1 MKTDKKDTKIV
12 ISSRQWIMAGIKD
25 GSIIITDNGLILNAS
40 AFSSDSARLV
50 KKAQYAG
57 SIGGGAY
64 QPDTFGNVAGR
75 SMGYGIPGGIASGM
89 KGKGLTPKGMI
100 TPSGAPAYT
109 TSRLFDAFGNQSTF
123 NSLEGVQGQV
133 KTTLVPDPS
142 GSGTMV
148 PSVTGNQ
155 APTAGVRMGLKQPF
169 SATGTAYSAARS
181 GGSGRVMSGLKAVA
195 PGVKAIPGGVST
207 AAKGLAGA
215 AASGGFRGFMAGNVI
230 SAAGSIG
237 AWGIHQGLIAAYDWS
252 RGANVI
258 SGAMRTPKGAQDFNK
273 AQEILAQKVM
283 PMMYGHA
290 AGPNEKLVNLNSYI
304 ASMTK
309 ELESDPGY
317 QAALSGQV
325 PNVMATEALPEDLSA
340 PVAGG
345 GEFNPANQ

>member
-12 ISSRQWIMAGIKD
+12 ISSRQWIMAGIND
-25 GSIIITDNGLILNAS
+25 GSLILEETGIRLNAS
-40 AFSSDSARLV
+40 AFSKDMPVLV
-50 KKAQYAG
+50 KKAQSSFSAG
-57 SIGGGAY
+57 EAAMYGVPGGYIASLPGTPGRLGTTMPSAGGASMSSY
-64 QPDTFGNVAGR
+64 STGR
-75 SMGYGIPGGIASGM
+75 LGERFIG
-89 KGKGLTPKGMI
+89 
-100 TPSGAPAYT
+100 PSGTASPVAQ
-109 TSRLFDAFGNQSTF
+109 RIMA
-123 NSLEGVQGQV
+123 VQGTPT
-133 KTTLVPDPS
+133 TTLNPA
-142 GSGTMV
+142 GTALLR
-148 PSVTGNQ
+148 N

-169 SATGTAYSAARS
+169 SATGTAYSTAR
-181 GGSGRVMSGLKAVA
+181 GAGSGRVMSGLKAAV

-237 AWGIHQGLIAAYDWS
+237 AWGIHQGLMAAYDWS

-273 AQEILAQKVM
+273 AQEIIAQKVM

-304 ASMTK
+304 ASMAK

>member
-12 ISSRQWIMAGIKD
+12 ISSRQWIMAGIND
-25 GSIIITDNGLILNAS
+25 GSLILEETGIRLNAS
-40 AFSSDSARLV
+40 AFSKDMPVLV
-50 KKAQYAG
+50 KKAQSSFSAG
-57 SIGGGAY
+57 EA
-64 QPDTFGNVAGR
+64 A
-75 SMGYGIPGGIASGM
+75 MYGLPGGYIASLPG
-89 KGKGLTPKGMI
+89 TPGRLGTTMPSAGGSPMSSYSTGRLGERFI
-100 TPSGAPAYT
+100 GPSGTASPVAQ
-109 TSRLFDAFGNQSTF
+109 RIMA
-123 NSLEGVQGQV
+123 VQGTPT
-133 KTTLVPDPS
+133 KTLNPA
-142 GSGTMV
+142 GTALLRN
-148 PSVTGNQ
+148 T
-155 APTAGVRMGLKQPF
+155 PTAGVRMGLKQPF
-169 SATGTAYSAARS
+169 SAAGTAYSAARS
-181 GGSGRVMSGLKAVA
+181 TSGRVMSGLKAVE
-195 PGVKAIPGGVST
+195 GGIKAIPGGVST

-325 PNVMATEALPEDLSA
+325 PNVMATETLPEDLSMPSMGA
-340 PVAGG
+340 